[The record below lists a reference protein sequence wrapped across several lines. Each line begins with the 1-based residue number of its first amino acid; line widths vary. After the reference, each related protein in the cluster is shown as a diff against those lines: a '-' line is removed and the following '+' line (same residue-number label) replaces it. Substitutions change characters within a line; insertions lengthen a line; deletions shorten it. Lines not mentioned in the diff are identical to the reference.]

1 MRWIK
6 NLLAEVKPLAKLYK
20 YHVVSP
26 AFSSQLNFLSF
37 SQFALTSV
45 YQYLPYVI
53 SSRGIIIPLCL
64 KNLVIFQVWI
74 DFHITSFENTSWLPF
89 SQAIRYKLV
98 MLL

>member
-20 YHVVSP
+20 YHIVSP

-45 YQYLPYVI
+45 YQCFPYVI

-64 KNLVIFQVWI
+64 NKSYGLGM
-74 DFHITSFENTSWLPF
+74 D
-89 SQAIRYKLV
+89 
-98 MLL
+98 